1 MPVDQQIREGLAML
15 EQKLPTPDTNA
26 AYDEIVREART
37 RTVQSRLLHGSLVA
51 AAVVAVVV
59 TGQLGGS
66 GLDPVPAPQPVDEPG
81 VVLPSPSV
89 VDGWGDLAGVWRTRP
104 VSIADMAHGL
114 RARGHDGD
122 LEASLARVLP
132 PQLADPA
139 GVPLT
144 LTFERGNASVRT
156 ADAAEVLVHDQWY
169 EVDDVDEV
177 TIHPYSAPGGRS
189 RFATDLEDGTLAL
202 TFLDTSVGAE
212 AGVPAAVLLQALYT
226 TVPFEWAGETG

>member
-15 EQKLPTPDTNA
+15 EQKLPTPDTGG
-26 AYDEIVREART
+26 AYEVIVREART

-66 GLDPVPAPQPVDEPG
+66 GLDPVPSPQPVDEPG
-81 VVLPSPSV
+81 VVEPSPSV

-104 VSIADMAHGL
+104 VSIADMAGAL
-114 RARGHDGD
+114 RARGYDGD
-122 LEASLARVLP
+122 LEAKLGRLLP

-144 LTFERGNASVRT
+144 LTFARGNATVRT
-156 ADAAEVLVHDQWY
+156 ADAAELLVHDQWY
-169 EVDDVDEV
+169 EVDDVGTV
-177 TIHPYSAPGGRS
+177 TLHPYTAPGGRS
-189 RFATDLEDGTLAL
+189 RFAADLEDGTLEL
-202 TFLDTSVGAE
+202 SLMDTNVAPE
-212 AGVPAAVLLQALYT
+212 DGVPTDVLLQALYT
-226 TVPFEWAGETG
+226 TAPFTWVGEEG